1 MAGDR
6 TGLDAREMMVVSGRF
21 MGLGVGW
28 AFAVLLSLAGGAWL
42 DSKLSTAPLLMIV
55 GAFVGGVAGF
65 YRLYYYI
72 VIEPRERADRPQ

>member
-1 MAGDR
+1 MPLPEPPRKPSRSASLWGMRKRISAG
-6 TGLDAREMMVVSGRF
+6 LALALLIL
-21 MGLGVGW
+21 LG
-28 AFAVLLSLAGGAWL
+28 GGAWL

-65 YRLYYYI
+65 YRLYYHI